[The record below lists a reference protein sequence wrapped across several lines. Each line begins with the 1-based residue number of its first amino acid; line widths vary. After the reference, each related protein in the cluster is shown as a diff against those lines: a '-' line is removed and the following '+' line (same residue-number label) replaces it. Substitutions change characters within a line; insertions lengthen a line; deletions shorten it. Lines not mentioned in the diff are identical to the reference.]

1 MKFAIVGKS
10 LPHTI
15 SPRLHREFGNF
26 DYGVKEFETEE
37 AFCEFVRSHE
47 CAGYNVTIPYKQT
60 VMPLVDEI
68 GDDAEE
74 IGAVNTVIDFFG
86 RLFGYNTDIDGVE
99 LAFKHVGI
107 DVNGKNA
114 LVLGSG
120 GTSKTVQ
127 YFLKK
132 HGAKSVN
139 VVSRTGKLNYDN
151 VYEQGKNAQIIVN
164 TTPVGTM
171 SIDKPVD
178 LSRFKELEGV
188 FDVIYN
194 PIETAL
200 IRQAKDLGVKAIGG
214 LVMLVE
220 QGRVANNIFAT
231 ANNPELIIEPEQTT
245 FEIVKKLERERQNIV
260 LVGMAGCG
268 KSTIGKLVA
277 EKLGKTFV
285 DLDEE
290 IERREGKSIPEI
302 FAEKGETYF
311 REVERKVVADVCVK
325 TGQVIATGGGAVLD
339 HNNVEWFKA
348 NGKTVWI
355 KRDVELLARDGRPLS
370 KDLET
375 VKKLYEKRKP
385 IYQKIAD
392 FAVENNG
399 AAEDCI
405 DKILQYE
412 KSI

>member
-1 MKFAIVGKS
+1 MKYAIIGKS

-15 SPRLHREFGNF
+15 SPRLHEEFGNF
-26 DYGVKEFETEE
+26 AYGVKEFGTEE
-37 AFCEFVRSHE
+37 EFVKFVRSRE
-47 CAGYNVTIPYKQT
+47 LLGYNVTIPYKET
-60 VMPLVDEI
+60 IIPYLAEI
-68 GDDAEE
+68 SECARE
-74 IGAVNTVIDFFG
+74 IGAVNTVLDG
-86 RLFGYNTDIDGVE
+86 DGKLSGYNTDIDGVE
-99 LAFKHVGI
+99 LAFKAAGI
-107 DVNGKNA
+107 DVKGKNV

-127 YFLKK
+127 YYLKTN
-132 HGAKSVN
+132 GAKTVS
-139 VVSRTGKLNYDN
+139 VVSRTGALNYQN
-151 VYEQGKNAQIIVN
+151 VYEKTDTQIVVN

-171 SIDKPVD
+171 SIEKPLD
-178 LSRFKELEGV
+178 LTRFEKLDGV

-200 IRQAKDLGVKAIGG
+200 VRQAKTLGVKAIGG

-220 QGRVANNIFAT
+220 QGRVAHNLFAT
-231 ANNPELIIEPEQTT
+231 QNKELKVLSESVT
-245 FEIVKKLERERQNIV
+245 FDVVKKLEKERMNVV

-268 KSTIGKLVA
+268 KTTIGKLIA

-290 IERREGKSIPEI
+290 IVKREGKTIPEI
-302 FAEKGETYF
+302 FEQNGEEYF
-311 REVERKVVADVCVK
+311 REIERQVVANVCVK

-339 HNNVEWFKA
+339 EKSVEWMKA
-348 NGKTVWI
+348 NGKVVWI
-355 KRDVELLARDGRPLS
+355 KRDAERLARGGRPLS

-375 VKKLYEKRKP
+375 VKNLLEKREP
-385 IYQKIAD
+385 IYQKIAE
-392 FAVENNG
+392 FEVENNG
-399 AAEDCI
+399 AVKDCA